1 MESIR
6 CPPVLKRPK
15 ILTSLES
22 NKRPTKVQR
31 ANHVIVPSP
40 DREEAPTVPPAAANA
55 VELVSSSSAP
65 DGEAG
70 CVRGA
75 PGEQAECD
83 AKPLFALD
91 ALPPQ
96 AQIAIPSDEL
106 VVRSQALAPP
116 PLASSS
122 GGAETTGAPATDP
135 TLNCVERPAGSAG
148 QHATA
153 PPPGSPPR
161 TRALGS
167 PPRARVLARDG
178 EQQVSPTG
186 AVTLVA
192 PPASAADAGVLAQL
206 QAMLAELDTLPTA
219 SAVCGNF
226 FLAHTGARVA
236 ALGSVADEIAAARE
250 LERRAAAAAP
260 AITPPA
266 PARAPTEP
274 VVATPPVPAVVEQP
288 PGQAGRPSPAL

>member
-178 EQQVSPTG
+178 EEQVSPTG

-192 PPASAADAGVLAQL
+192 PPASAADASVLVQL
-206 QAMLAELDTLPTA
+206 QTMLAELDTLPTG
-219 SAVCGNF
+219 SAACGSF
-226 FLAHTGARVA
+226 FLAHAGARIA
-236 ALGSVADEIAAARE
+236 ALGSIADDIAAASE
-250 LERRAAAAAP
+250 IESRAAAAA
-260 AITPPA
+260 AVTPPV

-274 VVATPPVPAVVEQP
+274 IVATPPVAAAVEEP
-288 PGQAGRPSPAL
+288 PGEAGRPSPPL

>member
-6 CPPVLKRPK
+6 GPPVLKRPK
-15 ILTSLES
+15 ILTQFES
-22 NKRPTKVQR
+22 TKRPTKVQR
-31 ANHVIVPSP
+31 VNQPIAPSP
-40 DREEAPTVPPAAANA
+40 DREEALTVSPAASNSA
-55 VELVSSSSAP
+55 ELVSSPRAI
-65 DGEAG
+65 DGEASS
-70 CVRGA
+70 VRDA
-75 PGEQAECD
+75 PWSVGEQSESGV
-83 AKPLFALD
+83 KSSFGLD
-91 ALPPQ
+91 EPPPQ
-96 AQIAIPSDEL
+96 AQIAIPPH
-106 VVRSQALAPP
+106 VRAQTGPP
-116 PLASSS
+116 PLSSSS
-122 GGAETTGAPATDP
+122 GAAETTGTPP
-135 TLNCVERPAGSAG
+135 KCVERPGGAG
-148 QHATA
+148 QRATA

-161 TRALGS
+161 ARALGS

-250 LERRAAAAAP
+250 LERRTAAAAP

-288 PGQAGRPSPAL
+288 PGQAGRPSPPL